1 MQDYQG
7 NNGQPND
14 SNPYQQPQ
22 ADVMPPR
29 PESTLVINA
38 PRGRDVGAGWRWI
51 SDGWRIFCN
60 AKAVVFFGAVLL
72 WLISGA
78 IQQVPLLGILASF
91 ILAPV
96 FSAGLLMLAYN
107 ADEQQSPRI
116 GNIFRG
122 FQEQFTPLLLL
133 GLSYL
138 GLFLGALIVGG
149 IIGYLLFADMFSAML
164 NMAMSEQPGFPGGEG
179 VLLRMVLLALIMAA
193 LFIPAM
199 ALYWFAPALVFFGK
213 RPVGEALMMSLRG
226 CLSNIMPMLWY
237 GIAVVLLVIL
247 LMLPSLVLML
257 VAAALGAGVAAYI
270 LAWLP
275 SLGFFLVLF
284 PVLAVSYYSSFR
296 DIYTDSL

>member
-1 MQDYQG
+1 MDD
-7 NNGQPND
+7 NNPND
-14 SNPYQQPQ
+14 RNPYQQPQ

-29 PESTLVINA
+29 PEGTLVINA

-51 SDGWRIFCN
+51 SDAWRIFCN
-60 AKAVVFFGAVLL
+60 AKLVVFFGAVLL
-72 WLISGA
+72 WLISA
-78 IQQVPLLGILASF
+78 VIQQVPLLGVLVSF
-91 ILAPV
+91 VLAPV

-116 GNIFRG
+116 GNIFKG

-133 GLSYL
+133 GLTYL
-138 GLFLGALIVGG
+138 GLVIGALIIGG
-149 IIGYLLFADMFSAML
+149 IVGYLMFADMFSAMFD
-164 NMAMSEQPGFPGGEG
+164 MAMAGHAGFPGGEG
-179 VLLRMVLLALIMAA
+179 MLLRMVLVALIVAA

-213 RPVGEALMMSLRG
+213 RPLGEALMMSLRG

-237 GIAVVLLVIL
+237 GVVIVLLVIL
-247 LMLPSLVLML
+247 LMMPSLVLML
-257 VAAALGAGVAAYI
+257 VAATLGAGVAAYI

-275 SLGFFLVLF
+275 ALGFFMVLF